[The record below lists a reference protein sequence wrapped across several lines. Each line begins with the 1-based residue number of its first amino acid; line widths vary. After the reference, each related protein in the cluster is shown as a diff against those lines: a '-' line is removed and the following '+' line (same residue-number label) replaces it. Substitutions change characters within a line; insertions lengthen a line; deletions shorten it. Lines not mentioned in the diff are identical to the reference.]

1 MIKNIIIC
9 ILGLGVALCW
19 IKVDPECI
27 KSDDPNSVVIE
38 YKCSSLD
45 DYVNLP
51 YEVIAECKSMA
62 EESTRKNKIEVK
74 K

>member
-1 MIKNIIIC
+1 MIKNIIIA
-9 ILGLGVALCW
+9 ILGLSVVLCW
-19 IKVDPECI
+19 LKIEPECI

-51 YEVIAECKSMA
+51 SEIVAECKSMA
-62 EESTRKNKIEVK
+62 EESTRKNKMQVK